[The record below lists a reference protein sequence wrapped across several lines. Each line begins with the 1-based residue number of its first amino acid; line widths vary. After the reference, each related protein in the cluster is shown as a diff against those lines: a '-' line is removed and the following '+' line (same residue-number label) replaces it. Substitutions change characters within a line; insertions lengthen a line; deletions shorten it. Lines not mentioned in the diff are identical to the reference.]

1 MDYEWDPA
9 PPTIRQRVLAA
20 LFLASLAVT
29 IANAHFGWGL
39 FGDYGWKVVI
49 AVTLAGV
56 VLMAY
61 VMPSVS
67 KR

>member
-1 MDYEWDPA
+1 MAYEWNPA
-9 PPTIRQRVLAA
+9 PPTLKQRVLAA
-20 LFLASLAVT
+20 LFLASLAFTV
-29 IANAHFGWGL
+29 ANAHFGWGL
-39 FGDYGWKVVI
+39 FGDYGWKAVI

-56 VLMAY
+56 VLTAY